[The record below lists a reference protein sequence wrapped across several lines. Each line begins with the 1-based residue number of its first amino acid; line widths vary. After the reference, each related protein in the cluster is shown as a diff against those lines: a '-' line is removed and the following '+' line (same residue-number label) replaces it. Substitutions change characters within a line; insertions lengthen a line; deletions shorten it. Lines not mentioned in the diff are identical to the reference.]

1 MKMKRVCM
9 LLLLLSGMSLSGC
22 QSSTKILQDQ
32 EGLHEQTQEV
42 IERKE
47 ITGQLINSD
56 LYKVNLYLSDLSNS
70 RFTSYDEENP
80 NYDQL
85 LDLGFWLFVY
95 EGMDKV
101 DYEEVDGIYY
111 DVFPYDDFNEQLN
124 QYFDCQLEKKGN
136 DEWLFIDNKYYHP
149 SSPMGYN
156 INTVTQ
162 VDRIF
167 DNGDGS
173 FLLEGSI
180 YRFDSSME
188 ENIYEQ
194 YLQPKSTW
202 VPSMQSEL
210 IGTLT
215 ANLVFS
221 DRLNHY
227 VIENYTTNY
236 FNSTAET
243 STSEVKEEAPIELIS
258 YLENISSCAGEEIR
272 QLVIAI
278 VENDYETINQ
288 LILNIK
294 EVNIPYYTD
303 LRGATNN
310 QTLISVIDLYLTLLE
325 DMARPDYEYRFILSH
340 QYDREYLVQMIDKAT
355 QIIEMYEDVSDD
367 SYGFGRS
374 QVDLIYREYPF
385 LFNF

>member
-22 QSSTKILQDQ
+22 QSSTKIPQDQ
-32 EGLHEQTQEV
+32 EELHEQTQEV

-56 LYKVNLYLSDLSNS
+56 LYKVNVYLSDLSNS
-70 RFTSYDEENP
+70 RFTSYDKENP
-80 NYDQL
+80 NHDQL

-111 DVFPYDDFNEQLN
+111 DVFSYDDFNEQLN
-124 QYFDCQLEKKGN
+124 QYLDCQLEKKGN

-149 SSPMGYN
+149 SLPMGYN
-156 INTVTQ
+156 INIVTQ

-173 FLLEGSI
+173 FLIEGSI

-202 VPSMQSEL
+202 TPSMQSEL

-236 FNSTAET
+236 FNSTTET
-243 STSEVKEEAPIELIS
+243 ITPEVKEEAPIELIS
-258 YLENISSCAGEEIR
+258 YLDSISSCAGEELR

-278 VENDYETINQ
+278 IENDYETINQ
-288 LILNIK
+288 LISNIK
-294 EVNIPYYTD
+294 EDSIPYYTD

-310 QTLISVIDLYLTLLE
+310 QTLISAIDLYLTLLE
-325 DMARPDYEYRFILSH
+325 DMARPDYEYRFILSN

-385 LFNF
+385 LLN